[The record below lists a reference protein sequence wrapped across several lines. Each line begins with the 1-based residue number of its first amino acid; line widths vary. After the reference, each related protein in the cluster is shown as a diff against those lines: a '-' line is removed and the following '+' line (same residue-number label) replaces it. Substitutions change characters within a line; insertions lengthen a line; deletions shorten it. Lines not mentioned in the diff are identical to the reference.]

1 MRTFHIILA
10 FCIGLFTGY
19 LCFNEKPTT
28 SVADIPPDTVADR
41 ATAIDSTKAIADLS
55 FKKRNDLLAGQ
66 LLIANAQLKDS
77 RTALNSERNKIKV
90 MQARLRSDS
99 SASPCDTL
107 LKQELAARIDTLNW
121 VTDSLIGSYES
132 KVQLADSTIALRDSQ
147 LIVCNNAYQDMKS
160 LIQEQAARE
169 RQLTENLA
177 LALKQ
182 QKRKRV
188 QNRFLAAGM
197 LFVSGVTT
205 SLIIKYK
212 Q

>member
-19 LCFNEKPTT
+19 LCFNEKPAR
-28 SVADIPPDTVADR
+28 SVADIPPDTVVDR
-41 ATAIDSTKAIADLS
+41 AAAIDSTKTIADLS

-66 LLIANAQLKDS
+66 LLIANAQLKES
-77 RTALNSERNKIKV
+77 RTALNTERSKIKV
-90 MQARLRSDS
+90 MQASLLSDS
-99 SASPCDTL
+99 SANRCDTVF
-107 LKQELAARIDTLNW
+107 KQELAARIDTLNS
-121 VTDSLIGSYES
+121 VTDSLIGKYQS

-147 LIVCNNAYQDMKS
+147 LVICNSAYQDMKS

-169 RQLTENLA
+169 RQLTENLT

-182 QKRKRV
+182 QKRKRI

-197 LFVSGVTT
+197 LFVSGLTT